1 MAQAKAGAASKPAGG
16 ASLREQAASARLAK
30 GTRKQRIESIRR
42 RADEIK
48 AKNTARYAEHAEKH
62 NAIGKQREAIAAEG
76 RERGAKIYRTAD
88 QNALLRQQGVEAG
101 RAMHAA
107 ARANRADE
115 LASRAAGTRY
125 RRIEARVEAARG
137 RYRREAKPL
146 GEEAV
151 RLSQQATQKGLPKKE
166 KEALFA
172 RAEELSRQQS
182 ESPAAKRLERAE
194 NLKVAALT
202 RRFSDLRDRRL
213 ASTTAPQP
221 SPSLREQAAAH
232 RAKQY
237 GGLAPE
243 VRQSTAEIIRDQR
256 AGKRTIYVSS
266 SGGGYGAKATRE
278 DVGTAIYN
286 ETKAKTSATVARART
301 ARGQPAPATPTLREQ
316 AAAARA
322 RKGTPQERAKA
333 LQAKAQRR
341 FAYAHKQEESLGRQM
356 DAAARTRNARLVQA
370 EGERSRSERT
380 RLVAE
385 AETYGAKAR
394 DIAEKSRRYTKT
406 KTRLMSHRDR
416 IVRAIK
422 STGASL
428 RG

>member
-1 MAQAKAGAASKPAGG
+1 M
-16 ASLREQAASARLAK
+16 RRAASARRREENKAALVSDLER
-30 GTRKQRIESIRR
+30 TRAEADARQQARRDAISASFAESAM
-42 RADEIK
+42 RAD
-48 AKNTARYAEHAEKH
+48 
-62 NAIGKQREAIAAEG
+62 QRRQAMAPVPP
-76 RERGAKIYRTAD
+76 ER
-88 QNALLRQQGVEAG
+88 
-101 RAMHAA
+101 
-107 ARANRADE
+107 
-115 LASRAAGTRY
+115 
-125 RRIEARVEAARG
+125 
-137 RYRREAKPL
+137 
-146 GEEAV
+146 
-151 RLSQQATQKGLPKKE
+151 
-166 KEALFA
+166 
-172 RAEELSRQQS
+172 
-182 ESPAAKRLERAE
+182 
-194 NLKVAALT
+194 
-202 RRFSDLRDRRL
+202 
-213 ASTTAPQP
+213 
-221 SPSLREQAAAH
+221 
-232 RAKQY
+232 
-237 GGLAPE
+237 
-243 VRQSTAEIIRDQR
+243 
-256 AGKRTIYVSS
+256 
-266 SGGGYGAKATRE
+266 
-278 DVGTAIYN
+278 
-286 ETKAKTSATVARART
+286 
-301 ARGQPAPATPTLREQ
+301 PTLREQ